1 MMTLTYI
8 SAFAIVVGIILMLIP
23 KKYYNHSLYDL
34 RVGGMWITMMSLSF
48 QILIWLGYLAYCLC
62 LTLYNTFIMA
72 ASV

>member
-8 SAFAIVVGIILMLIP
+8 SASAVVVGIILMLIP
-23 KKYYNHSLYDL
+23 KKYYKHSLYNF
-34 RVGGMWITMMSLSF
+34 RVGGMWIIVMSLSF
-48 QILIWLGYLAYCLC
+48 QLFIWLGYLAYCLC

>member
-8 SAFAIVVGIILMLIP
+8 SAVAVVVGIILMLIP
-23 KKYYNHSLYDL
+23 KKYYKHSLYNF

-62 LTLYNTFIMA
+62 LTLYNTFAMA
-72 ASV
+72 TSV